1 MANASY
7 REKRDK
13 QNEKLNE
20 LHASL
25 TENQLYFEKDKKS
38 LRMSTIVV
46 KTEKPAK
53 KIKKK

>member
-25 TENQLYFEKDKKS
+25 TDNQKYFEKDKKS
-38 LRMSTIVV
+38 LRMSTIIV
-46 KTEKPAK
+46 KTEKPVK

>member
-1 MANASY
+1 MGNASY

-25 TENQLYFEKDKKS
+25 TDNQKYFEKDKKS
-38 LRMSTIVV
+38 LRMSTIIV
-46 KTEKPAK
+46 KTEKPVK

>member
-1 MANASY
+1 MPNASY

-25 TENQLYFEKDKKS
+25 TENQVYFEKDKKS

-46 KTEKPAK
+46 KTEKPVK

>member
-7 REKRDK
+7 REKRDR

-25 TENQLYFEKDKKS
+25 GEDQKFFEKDSKS
-38 LRMSTIVV
+38 LRMSTIIV
-46 KTEKPAK
+46 KTEKPVKKAK
-53 KIKKK
+53 KK

>member
-7 REKRDK
+7 REKRDR

-25 TENQLYFEKDKKS
+25 GEDQKFFQKDSKS

-46 KTEKPAK
+46 KVEKPVKKAK
-53 KIKKK
+53 KK